1 MSLCGPSLVP
11 AHRCE
16 LGKCLGANLV
26 WYLRFSAGWRLA
38 AGGCSNLVWATS
50 VDSSPVASYVCEPR
64 TPAGSRLRIVRRLFS
79 MTASCHECDADGAPC
94 THYSQ
99 IGAGVAHAL
108 FYVLDVLG
116 CHPSSPGDGHHII
129 SHLIASV
136 HLYILAATA
145 SVDRTRAN
153 QKEARARD
161 ASSHLLRSSP
171 ESVMYVCMYVR
182 KSNRTECGER
192 NVVAHV
198 YMLHY
203 DTWLRAG
210 GGVRL
215 RRGCW
220 RGRQLCDVRR
230 AAGTRRAPYRRK

>member
-1 MSLCGPSLVP
+1 
-11 AHRCE
+11 
-16 LGKCLGANLV
+16 
-26 WYLRFSAGWRLA
+26 
-38 AGGCSNLVWATS
+38 
-50 VDSSPVASYVCEPR
+50 
-64 TPAGSRLRIVRRLFS
+64 

-153 QKEARARD
+153 QKEVRALD

-203 DTWLRAG
+203 ATWLRAG

-215 RRGCW
+215 RRRCW
-220 RGRQLCDVRR
+220 ICTAGAWATVEGRSPPGRDARR
-230 AAGTRRAPYRRK
+230 TEENERASSRPRSLVAWCTSDHEEGREGKRKDRSRTRPPS

>member
-1 MSLCGPSLVP
+1 MRSFFGACASMRAWEV
-11 AHRCE
+11 
-16 LGKCLGANLV
+16 LGSESGLASQVLG
-26 WYLRFSAGWRLA
+26 WLA

-116 CHPSSPGDGHHII
+116 CHLSSPDDGHHIV

-153 QKEARARD
+153 QKEARALD

-171 ESVMYVCMYVR
+171 ESVMYVGMCACMY
-182 KSNRTECGER
+182 
-192 NVVAHV
+192 
-198 YMLHY
+198 
-203 DTWLRAG
+203 
-210 GGVRL
+210 
-215 RRGCW
+215 
-220 RGRQLCDVRR
+220 GRCV
-230 AAGTRRAPYRRK
+230 TRDGRSVEKET